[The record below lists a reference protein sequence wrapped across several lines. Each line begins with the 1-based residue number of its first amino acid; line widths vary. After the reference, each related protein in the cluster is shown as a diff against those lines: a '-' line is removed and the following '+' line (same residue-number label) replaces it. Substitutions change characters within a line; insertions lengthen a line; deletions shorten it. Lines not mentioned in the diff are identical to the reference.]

1 MDQFPYH
8 YQPTYQ
14 DVYGFNWPIP
24 ATPVTPATQQQPP
37 ARYADYADY
46 AQYPTTLH
54 FNQVNVN
61 PPTVEP
67 PRTPFTTLPA
77 QSANVPVTKKKEKKP
92 CTSVYTAH
100 ELFDI
105 LQTAIDVQ
113 LYTAKHGEKGAKD
126 KEFGTAVRK
135 RHIQGNDTVL
145 KTRVAELLVFHEDP
159 EGAPD
164 AIVKAISGS
173 TLEISFG
180 APLDLLMA
188 QKRLYE
194 DKTDAE
200 KDKLKKKAED
210 DKIGGEAI
218 RNASLNRS
226 RCATVVALNDDS
238 DDEVVVLAHS
248 AKASAAA
255 SPLRHIPS
263 TPSVQ
268 LRALPVHLSNW
279 SPPASILGPAYDSGN
294 DSDIEITGHRLPTG
308 EAVTE
313 PVKIKAEPVPSTI
326 PGAKKVK
333 CITTATTPLPSIPR
347 TDRKAPSK
355 KRTKDDDS
363 DAENTPSARKTK
375 HVRRDASFD
384 QKEFLME
391 ERERRDKFDNKLLR
405 EVRQGNAEFCKAADD
420 TRSFQTEFLGFLRDV
435 FPANN

>member
-8 YQPTYQ
+8 HQPTYQ
-14 DVYGFNWPIP
+14 DAYGFNWPIP
-24 ATPVTPATQQQPP
+24 ATPVTPATQQQPL

-46 AQYPTTLH
+46 VQYPTTLH

-67 PRTPFTTLPA
+67 PQTPFATLPA
-77 QSANVPVTKKKEKKP
+77 QSANVPITKKKEKKP
-92 CTSVYTAH
+92 P
-100 ELFDI
+100 L
-105 LQTAIDVQ
+105 
-113 LYTAKHGEKGAKD
+113 HGEKGAKD
-126 KEFGTAVRK
+126 KEFGTAVCK
-135 RHIQGNDTVL
+135 RHIQGSDAVL

-218 RNASLNRS
+218 RNASLNRL
-226 RCATVVALNDDS
+226 RCATMVALNDDS

-248 AKASAAA
+248 TKASAAA

-279 SPPASILGPAYDSGN
+279 SPPVSILGPAYDSGN

-308 EAVTE
+308 EAITE

-347 TDRKAPSK
+347 TDCKAPSK

-375 HVRRDASFD
+375 RVRRDASFD

-391 ERERRDKFDNKLLR
+391 ERERQDKFDNKLLR
-405 EVRQGNAEFCKAADD
+405 EVRQGNAEFRKAADD
-420 TRSFQTEFLGFLRDV
+420 TRSFQTEFLGFLHDV

>member
-8 YQPTYQ
+8 SSP
-14 DVYGFNWPIP
+14 P
-24 ATPVTPATQQQPP
+24 TQQQPL

-46 AQYPTTLH
+46 AQYPTTVH
-54 FNQVNVN
+54 FNQVNFN

-67 PRTPFTTLPA
+67 PRTPFTTFPV
-77 QSANVPVTKKKEKKP
+77 QSANVPVTKKKEKKLH
-92 CTSVYTAH
+92 TSMYMAH
-100 ELFDI
+100 ELFGI

-113 LYTAKHGEKGAKD
+113 LYTAKHGKKGVKD

-135 RHIQGNDTVL
+135 HHIQGSDAVL
-145 KTRVAELLVFHEDP
+145 KTRVAELLVVHEAP

-173 TLEISFG
+173 TL
-180 APLDLLMA
+180 APLNLLMA

-200 KDKLKKKAED
+200 KDKLKNLED

-226 RCATVVALNDDS
+226 RCAMVVALNDDS

-263 TPSVQ
+263 T
-268 LRALPVHLSNW
+268 L
-279 SPPASILGPAYDSGN
+279 GN
-294 DSDIEITGHRLPTG
+294 DSDIEITGHQLPTG
-308 EAVTE
+308 EVVTE
-313 PVKIKAEPVPSTI
+313 PGKIKAEPVPSTI

-347 TDRKAPSK
+347 TDHKAPSK

-363 DAENTPSARKTK
+363 DAENTPLARKTK
-375 HVRRDASFD
+375 CVRRDASFD

-405 EVRQGNAEFCKAADD
+405 EVHQGNAEFRKAADN
-420 TRSFQTEFLGFLRDV
+420 TCLFQTEFLGFLRNV